1 MKEARVARKVKR
13 HSLVRSESAARGKAS
28 TSIARVGRC
37 RRGTE
42 PGLVALERGYL
53 LDAVCD

>member
-1 MKEARVARKVKR
+1 MARKVKR

-28 TSIARVGRC
+28 TSIGRVGRC